1 VDPHD
6 VIRQWVIIDLAGPEP
21 PKELDPYQKLLLA
34 ILMDAVE
41 TLKKPPK
48 SIVNRY
54 IGRRQYKV
62 KEPPPL
68 DPIGEA
74 QEWLMSDCDCV
85 LGFVSICEY
94 FDWSPTRV
102 RKRAL
107 EAIKKAKA
115 EGNKPG
121 NLNRHLALPGPRSR
135 RWKRN

>member
-1 VDPHD
+1 MTSS
-6 VIRQWVIIDLAGPEP
+6 GPEP
-21 PKELDPYQKLLLA
+21 PKELNPYQKLFLA

-54 IGRRQYKV
+54 IGKRQYKA
-62 KEPPPL
+62 KIGSTPL
-68 DPIGEA
+68 DPIGDA
-74 QEWLMSDCDCV
+74 MIWLMSDDDCV

-94 FDWSPTRV
+94 FEWDYKWV

-107 EAIKKAKA
+107 EAIKTAKA
-115 EGNKPG
+115 RGKKPG
-121 NLNRHLALPGPRSR
+121 NVNKHLALPGPRSR